1 MILSFLSMF
10 SHDVAAPLN
19 PANQEVSCYIDYNIS
34 MPAQNLW
41 KVVCMAVCVL
51 KAILLCF
58 VIIIWIWS
66 PIQNTMKL
74 MNCGGFAST
83 RVLHPPSFRAATSCK
98 NVGTLH
104 LKTVFLTKQRF
115 KSQLSDGKQPS
126 LPYFQCCSSKISTRS
141 PIVTNFEKGGV
152 GVCSSRILYVPLTA
166 KLGTMSQDLLQV
178 L

>member
-1 MILSFLSMF
+1 MF

-115 KSQLSDGKQPS
+115 KSHISDGKQPFPPS
-126 LPYFQCCSSKISTRS
+126 PLS
-141 PIVTNFEKGGV
+141 PIFNVSPGKFQHKGRWRGLWREDLIGTLDGEIKYNV
-152 GVCSSRILYVPLTA
+152 SRPFC
-166 KLGTMSQDLLQV
+166 K
-178 L
+178 